1 MNQHIAQMTLVVAD
15 YDEAI
20 DFYTKKLNFDLIE
33 DTPLT
38 DTKRWVVV
46 KPKGAKEGALLL
58 AKSANETQ
66 EKSVG
71 NQTGGRVF
79 LFLHTDHF
87 DRDFDNLLNN
97 HIKIINGPRLEEY
110 GKVAVFEDL
119 YGNLWDLIEPSNKAE
134 YFYSTAILKIKE
146 VEKVSFAL
154 DELKILRQYTLLEAG
169 NVSFDIKQSK
179 EDPTVIVIWECFKN
193 EASFQE
199 HLQSAHLATFLKKD
213 LVTLKN
219 GYQTVNIY

>member
-1 MNQHIAQMTLVVAD
+1 MSQHIAQMTLVVAD

-46 KPKGAKEGALLL
+46 KPKGAKECALLL

-87 DRDFDNLLNN
+87 DRDFNNLLDN
-97 HIKIINGPRLEEY
+97 HIKIINGPRMEEY

-119 YGNLWDLIEPSNKAE
+119 YGNLWDLIEPSGKSE
-134 YFYSTAILKIKE
+134 YVYSTAILKIKE
-146 VEKVSFAL
+146 VDKVSLAL
-154 DELKILRQYTLLEAG
+154 DELKILRQHTLLEAG
-169 NVSFDIKQSK
+169 NVSFELKQSK

-199 HLQSAHLATFLKKD
+199 HLQSTHLATFLKKD
-213 LVTLKN
+213 LVTLQN

>member
-20 DFYTKKLNFDLIE
+20 DFYTKKLHFDLIE

-38 DTKRWVVV
+38 ETKRWVVV
-46 KPKGAKEGALLL
+46 KPKGAKECALLL
-58 AKSANETQ
+58 AKGANEEQ
-66 EKSVG
+66 KKSIG

-87 DRDFDNLLNN
+87 DRDFNNLKENN
-97 HIKIINGPRLEEY
+97 IKIVNGPRIEEY

-119 YGNLWDLIEPSNKAE
+119 YGNLWDLIEPSVTSE

-146 VEKVSFAL
+146 NEKISFAL
-154 DELKILRQYTLLEAG
+154 DELKILRQHTLLEAG
-169 NVSFDIKQSK
+169 NVSFDLKQSK
-179 EDPTVIVIWECFKN
+179 EDQTVIIIWECFKN
-193 EASFQE
+193 ESSFQD
-199 HLQSAHLATFLKKD
+199 HLQSEHLANFLKKD
-213 LVTLKN
+213 LVTLQN
-219 GYQTVNIY
+219 GYQTLNIY

>member
-20 DFYTKKLNFDLIE
+20 DFYTKKLHFDLIE

-38 DTKRWVVV
+38 ETKRWVVV
-46 KPKGAKEGALLL
+46 KPKGAKECALLL

-66 EKSVG
+66 TKSIG

-87 DRDFDNLLNN
+87 DRDFNNLLDN
-97 HIKIINGPRLEEY
+97 HIKIINGPRMEEY

-119 YGNLWDLIEPSNKAE
+119 YGNLWDLIEPSVTSE

-146 VEKVSFAL
+146 NEKISFAL
-154 DELKILRQYTLLEAG
+154 DELKILRQHTLLEAG
-169 NVSFDIKQSK
+169 NVSFDLKQSK
-179 EDPTVIVIWECFKN
+179 EDQTVIIIWECFKN
-193 EASFQE
+193 ESSFQE
-199 HLQSAHLATFLKKD
+199 HLQSEHLKLFLEKD
-213 LVTLKN
+213 LFILEKVFPTKDL
-219 GYQTVNIY
+219 

>member
-46 KPKGAKEGALLL
+46 KPKGAKECALLL

-87 DRDFDNLLNN
+87 DRDFNNLLDN

-119 YGNLWDLIEPSNKAE
+119 YGNLWDLIEPSNK
-134 YFYSTAILKIKE
+134 YSSSLSSFGLKPTFNGMSE
-146 VEKVSFAL
+146 TESSN
-154 DELKILRQYTLLEAG
+154 LKMRSEA
-169 NVSFDIKQSK
+169 
-179 EDPTVIVIWECFKN
+179 P
-193 EASFQE
+193 
-199 HLQSAHLATFLKKD
+199 KD
-213 LVTLKN
+213 CMKSP
-219 GYQTVNIY
+219 

>member
-1 MNQHIAQMTLVVAD
+1 MSQHIAQMTLVVAD

-46 KPKGAKEGALLL
+46 KPKGAKECALLL

-87 DRDFDNLLNN
+87 DRDFNNLLDN

-119 YGNLWDLIEPSNKAE
+119 YGNLWDLIEPSCKSD

-146 VEKVSFAL
+146 DDKVSLAL
-154 DELKILRQYTLLEAG
+154 DELKILRRHTLLEAG
-169 NVSFDIKQSK
+169 NVSFDLKQSK

-193 EASFQE
+193 KASFQE
-199 HLQSAHLATFLKKD
+199 HLQSAHLATFLKKN
-213 LVTLKN
+213 LVTLQN

>member
-66 EKSVG
+66 AKNVG

-87 DRDFDNLLNN
+87 DRDFNNLLDN
-97 HIKIINGPRLEEY
+97 HIKIVNGPSLEEY

-119 YGNLWDLIEPSNKAE
+119 YGNLWDLIEPSSKSE

-154 DELKILRQYTLLEAG
+154 DELKILRQHTLLEAG
-169 NVSFDIKQSK
+169 NVSFDLKQSK
-179 EDPTVIVIWECFKN
+179 EDPTIIIIWECFKS

-213 LVTLKN
+213 LVTLQN
-219 GYQTVNIY
+219 GYQTVNII